1 MITLCMIC
9 QSVTSVDLKALPGL
23 SHGLC
28 IACMPGYL
36 RQAGMTEEEIANFMK
51 EYKEEKEHD

>member
-9 QSVTSVDLKALPGL
+9 QSVTSVDLKVQHGL

-28 IACMPGYL
+28 IDCIPGYL
-36 RQAGMTEEEIANFMK
+36 RQSKMTEEEIANFMK
-51 EYKEEKEHD
+51 KYKERKT